1 MIIKGQKINDRYQII
16 KTIGEGGMANVY
28 LAYDTILDRNVAVK
42 VLRGD
47 LAGDEKFVRR
57 FQREALSS
65 SSLSH
70 PNIVETYDVGE
81 DDGMYYIV
89 MEYIEGKTL
98 KQLIKK
104 RGALTLTEVVDI
116 MLQLTDGIAHA
127 HDSYIIHRDIKP
139 QNIMIM
145 ENGLVKI
152 TDFGIAM
159 AMNATQLT
167 QTNSVMGSVHYLPP
181 EQATGKG
188 SSVKSDIYSLG
199 ILMYELLTGTLPF
212 KGENAVEIALKQ
224 MKEPLPDITMYN
236 PDIPMPIENVL
247 LKSTAKNP
255 KNRYTDARS
264 MHEDLETCL
273 NNDRKNEER
282 LVYKYKENDLDDTK
296 IMEKIEDLETIGD
309 DAKDIAVK
317 VTDDMDSNND
327 KDEKKEKK
335 KRKVALIV
343 SLIIIGI
350 MLIAGGVFAF
360 ITNSNNKIITIPDV
374 SGMDIVKAEKKLEK
388 LGLVVNLETEKIE
401 SDEYN
406 EGEIV
411 KTSPAIGRSVKK
423 GTKVT
428 LYESRGTEDVTIENY
443 IGKNYLEEK
452 VRLEEVEGLTV
463 IIEKKNVEDVSEDQ
477 ENIIIDQ
484 NPKEGAKLS
493 KGGTITLYIPNMN
506 LYPDMVTEAW
516 TKEDVEEFSKKYNL
530 NLTVTE
536 KESSTSPE
544 GTVIWQSRR
553 AGTSISEG
561 ANFSVTI
568 AIPVKETVV
577 EEPKEDTTQK
587 PDITIDDNTDD
598 SKQES
603 TNKNNTNSQAE
614 NTKNTSEGTNSND

>member
-1 MIIKGQKINDRYQII
+1 MIVKGQKINDRYQII

-47 LAGDEKFVRR
+47 LANDEKFVRR

-104 RGALTLTEVVDI
+104 RGALTLPEVVDI

-199 ILMYELLTGTLPF
+199 ILMYELITGTLPF

-224 MKEPLPDITMYN
+224 MKEPLPDVTLYN
-236 PDIPMPIENVL
+236 PEIPMSIENIL
-247 LKSTAKNP
+247 LKATAKNP
-255 KNRYTDARS
+255 KNRYVDARS
-264 MHEDLETCL
+264 MHKDLETCL
-273 NNDRKNEER
+273 DESRKDEKR
-282 LVYKYKENDLDDTK
+282 IVYKYKENDMDDTK
-296 IMEKIEDLETIGD
+296 IMEKIEDLDSIAEEN
-309 DAKDIAVK
+309 KDIAVK
-317 VTDDMDSNND
+317 IIDDDDDD
-327 KDEKKEKK
+327 KDNKKDKK
-335 KRKVALIV
+335 KKKVALVV
-343 SLIIIGI
+343 SIIIIG
-350 MLIAGGVFAF
+350 LLLVAGGVVAF
-360 ITNSNNKIITIPDV
+360 IASYNNKVIKIPDV
-374 SGMDIVKAEKKLEK
+374 SGETVVDAEEELEK

-401 SDEYN
+401 SDEFE
-406 EGEIV
+406 EGEVV

-423 GTKVT
+423 GTKIT
-428 LYESRGTEDVTIENY
+428 LYESIGTADIEVEDY

-463 IIEKKNVEDVSEDQ
+463 IVEKKTVENVDESD

-484 NPKEGAKLS
+484 NPKAGTKLS
-493 KGGTITLYIPNMN
+493 KGGTITLYIPNMD
-506 LYPDMVTEAW
+506 LYPDMVGEGWTREEA
-516 TKEDVEEFSKKYNL
+516 EEFASKYSL
-530 NLTVTE
+530 SLTVNE
-536 KESSTSPE
+536 KESTTAPE

-553 AGTSISEG
+553 AGTAISNG
-561 ANFSVTI
+561 ANFSITI
-568 AIPVKETVV
+568 AKAPEV
-577 EEPKEDTTQK
+577 EEEPNEEENNTTIIDNTTQPDENDKENTTDNNSNQGENANK
-587 PDITIDDNTDD
+587 P
-598 SKQES
+598 S
-603 TNKNNTNSQAE
+603 TNNGESKKN
-614 NTKNTSEGTNSND
+614 G